1 MNKKYFLLITALLV
15 LMGGAKAARI
25 NTNAG
30 IVAKQLYQIRASEQS
45 RGALNAS
52 NKTNDGVEAEGYLSA
67 CGSSIND
74 KGYREYTGVS
84 INTAKEYQQFAFIQV
99 GSNYYL
105 YNRGAKKLCYVDGN
119 YIRFGTT
126 VQTVTLTAV
135 TYTGR
140 TDCALIQFGTSNKF
154 LTFSNND
161 AGKFAIYA
169 QSGIQATTNDGGC
182 ALQIN
187 SIDGVTLT
195 EAELLYAQNLI
206 DERCYTAMTDASAA
220 LVVSQGNKVGYPTA
234 SQCNTLSAALTTFQ
248 NLFDNSTATN
258 ADLTTL
264 NNAINTFK
272 TTTDINYPEDGKA
285 YKIIA
290 VHPNGMRQPLY
301 YNESAV
307 SGKLESN
314 ITDIYDAYWI
324 CHKTSNTENKY
335 LFANHNGFYLNW
347 FCGDADKGVNR
358 TGVSTTYNAD
368 YNVWTLAR
376 ATTTK
381 SGGTISNNTTN
392 ATFFGCFELNAKGTG
407 SNYYYLITRYN
418 NSGTASFHAGGANDK
433 YYDNSNNNT
442 FIYQLVEVEY
452 YNKLKFQT
460 PVTFDDNDYAS
471 IFLPYAAT
479 VPAGATAY
487 KGALTN
493 DKSRLTLTPIEG
505 TTIPKNTAVVLVAPS
520 TSHLGTVYVAPAT
533 EAGTAVSGNSLKGT
547 VDRNDHAT
555 NALLNTYV
563 LNGGYG
569 PIGFYKYTADYL
581 PLGRAYFETA
591 NDVPGSNNATNAKG
605 YLFDFGNGETTGISN
620 ATMGNEADNT
630 YYDLSGRRI
639 AAPKHGLY
647 IRNGK
652 KVYIK

>member
-1 MNKKYFLLITALLV
+1 MFWW
-15 LMGGAKAARI
+15 GGARAARI
-25 NTNAG
+25 NTNAD

-206 DERCYTAMTDASAA
+206 DGRSITALTNAYAA
-220 LVVSQGNKVGYPTA
+220 LASSTENQVGYPTA
-234 SQCNTLSAALTTFQ
+234 SQRATLNTAITTFQ
-248 NLFDNSTATN
+248 NLVDNSTATN
-258 ADLTTL
+258 ADITTL
-264 NNAINTFK
+264 NNAVNTYK

-290 VHPNGMRQPLY
+290 VHPNGKRQPLY
-301 YNESAV
+301 YNGSAV
-307 SGKLESN
+307 SGKLEEN

-368 YNVWTLAR
+368 NNVWTLAR

-442 FIYQLVEVEY
+442 FIYQLVEVDY
-452 YNKLKFQT
+452 FNKLKFQT
-460 PVTFDDNDYAS
+460 PLTPDGNDYAS
-471 IFLPYAAT
+471 IYLPYAAT

-493 DKSRLTLTPIEG
+493 DNSRLHLTPIQG
-505 TTIPKNTAVVLVAPS
+505 STIPENTAVVLVAPS
-520 TSHLGTVYVAPAT
+520 TSMLGTVYVAPAT
-533 EAGTAVSGNSLKGT
+533 EAGTPVGENSLKGT
-547 VDRNDHAT
+547 VVTTARN
-555 NALLNTYV
+555 LISYTYV

-569 PIGFYKYTADYL
+569 PIGFYKYTAEYL
-581 PLGRAYFETA
+581 PKGRAYFE
-591 NDVPGSNNATNAKG
+591 NVDDVPSNNATNAKG

>member
-1 MNKKYFLLITALLV
+1 MSWW
-15 LMGGAKAARI
+15 GGARAARI

-30 IVAKQLYQIRASEQS
+30 IVAKQLYQIRAYDAR

-52 NKTNDGVEAEGYLSA
+52 NKANTGVEPDGYLST
-67 CGSSIND
+67 CGSTYTTD
-74 KGYREYTGVS
+74 KGYKEYKDVS
-84 INTAKEYQQFAFIQV
+84 INTNSQYQQFAFIQV

-119 YIRFGTT
+119 YVRFGTT

-135 TYTGR
+135 TTTGK
-140 TDCALIQFGTSNKF
+140 TDCALIQFGTNNKF

-161 AGKFAIYA
+161 NGKFAIYA
-169 QSGIQATTNDGGC
+169 QTGIQATTNDGGD

-187 SIDGVTLT
+187 SIEGATLT

-206 DERCYTAMTDASAA
+206 DGRCNTAISNAQAA
-220 LVVSQGNKVGYPTA
+220 LALSTETQVGYPTA
-234 SQCNTLSAALTTFQ
+234 SQRNTLNTAITTFQ
-248 NLFDNSTATN
+248 NKVNNSTATN

-264 NNAINTFK
+264 NTAVSTYK
-272 TTTDINYPEDGKA
+272 TTMDINFPEDGKA
-285 YKIIA
+285 YKIVA
-290 VHPNGMRQPLY
+290 VHPNGKKQPLY
-301 YNESAV
+301 YTGSAV
-307 SGKLESN
+307 GGKLESN

-324 CHKTSNTENKY
+324 CHKTSNAENKY

-347 FCGDADKGVNR
+347 FCDENKGLNT

-381 SGGTISNNTTN
+381 SGGAIDNNVTN
-392 ATFFGCFELNAKGTG
+392 ETFFGCFELNAKGTG
-407 SNYYYLITRYN
+407 TNYYYLITRYN
-418 NSGTASFHAGGANDK
+418 TNGIATFHAGSANDK
-433 YYDNSNNNT
+433 YYQSKNNDQSPNQNT
-442 FIYQLVEVEY
+442 FIYQLVEVDY

-460 PVTFDDNDYAS
+460 PFTTDGNDYAS

-479 VPAGATAY
+479 VPTGATAY
-487 KGALTN
+487 YGTLNTNNSKLNLTAIQG
-493 DKSRLTLTPIEG
+493 S
-505 TTIPKNTAVVLVAPS
+505 TIPKKTAVVLVAPS
-520 TSHLGTVYVAPAT
+520 DLALGTVYVAPAT
-533 EAGTAVSGNSLKGT
+533 EAGTRVNENALQGT
-547 VDRNDHAT
+547 VETSPTTPHIT
-555 NALLNTYV
+555 TTYV
-563 LNGGYG
+563 LNGGNG
-569 PIGFYKYTADYL
+569 PIGFYEYTATNL
-581 PLGRAYFETA
+581 PKGRAYFEIAKST
-591 NDVPGSNNATNAKG
+591 TNAKG

-620 ATMGNEADNT
+620 ATMGNEAENT

>member
-52 NKTNDGVEAEGYLSA
+52 NKTNDGVESDGYLSA
-67 CGSSIND
+67 CGSTLTTAN
-74 KGYREYTGVS
+74 GYKEYKDVS

-248 NLFDNSTATN
+248 NLFNNSTATN

-290 VHPNGMRQPLY
+290 VHPNGKRQPLY
-301 YNESAV
+301 YNGSAV
-307 SGKLESN
+307 SGKLEEN

-442 FIYQLVEVEY
+442 FIYQLVEVDY
-452 YNKLKFQT
+452 FNKLKFQT
-460 PVTFDDNDYAS
+460 PATTDGNDYAS
-471 IFLPYAAT
+471 IYLPYAAT

-493 DKSRLTLTPIEG
+493 DNSRLTLTPIEG

-520 TSHLGTVYVAPAT
+520 TSNLGTVYVVPAT
-533 EAGTAVSGNSLKGT
+533 EAGPTVSGNSLQGT
-547 VDRNDHAT
+547 VETSARNSAIH
-555 NALLNTYV
+555 TYV
-563 LNGGYG
+563 LNGGNG
-569 PIGFYKYTADYL
+569 PIGFYEYTANNL
-581 PLGRAYFETA
+581 PKGRAYFETA
-591 NDVPGSNNATNAKG
+591 NQVPSNVSGTNAKG

-620 ATMGNEADNT
+620 ATIGNEAETT

>member
-52 NKTNDGVEAEGYLSA
+52 NKTNDGVEADGYLSA

-187 SIDGVTLT
+187 SIDGARLSD
-195 EAELLYAQNLI
+195 AELLYAQNLI

-234 SQCNTLSAALTTFQ
+234 SQCNTLNTALTTFQ
-248 NLFDNSTATN
+248 NLFDNNTATN
-258 ADLTTL
+258 ADLATL
-264 NNAINTFK
+264 NAAINTFK
-272 TTTDINYPEDGKA
+272 STTDINYPEDGKA

-290 VHPNGMRQPLY
+290 VHPNGKRQPLY
-301 YNESAV
+301 YTGSKVGGTE
-307 SGKLESN
+307 ESN

-368 YNVWTLAR
+368 NNVWTLAR

-418 NSGTASFHAGGANDK
+418 NSGTATFHAGSPNDK
-433 YYDNSNNNT
+433 YYMTDNNNT
-442 FIYQLVEVEY
+442 FIYQLEEVEY

-460 PVTFDDNDYAS
+460 PATPDGNDYAS

-487 KGALTN
+487 KGTLNN
-493 DKSRLTLTPIEG
+493 DNSRLNLTAIQG

-520 TSHLGTVYVAPAT
+520 TSNLGTVYVAPAT
-533 EAGTAVSGNSLKGT
+533 EAGRPVDGNSLKGT
-547 VDRNDHAT
+547 VEPLTT
-555 NALLNTYV
+555 NTNFSYTYV

-569 PIGFYKYTADYL
+569 PIGFYKYTAEYL
-581 PLGRAYFETA
+581 PKGRAYFETV
-591 NDVPGSNNATNAKG
+591 DPVPGSNNGTNAKG

>member
-15 LMGGAKAARI
+15 LMGGARAARI

-30 IVAKQLYQIRASEQS
+30 IVAKQLYQIRAYDAR

-52 NKTNDGVEAEGYLSA
+52 NKANTGVEPDGYLST
-67 CGSSIND
+67 CGSTYTTD
-74 KGYREYTGVS
+74 KGYKEYEDVS
-84 INTAKEYQQFAFIQV
+84 INTNSQYQQFAFIQV

-119 YIRFGTT
+119 YVRFGTT

-135 TYTGR
+135 TRLGKTN
-140 TDCALIQFGTSNKF
+140 CALIQFGTSNKF

-161 AGKFAIYA
+161 NGKFAIYA
-169 QSGIQATTNDGGC
+169 QSSIPTNTDDGGN
-182 ALQIN
+182 ALYIN
-187 SIDGVTLT
+187 SIDGATLT

-206 DERCYTAMTDASAA
+206 DGRCNTAITNAQAA
-220 LVVSQGNKVGYPTA
+220 LALSTETQVGYPTA
-234 SQCNTLSAALTTFQ
+234 SQRNTLNTAITTFQ
-248 NLFDNSTATN
+248 NKVNNSTATN

-264 NNAINTFK
+264 NTAVSTYK
-272 TTTDINYPEDGKA
+272 TTTDINFPEDGKA
-285 YKIIA
+285 YKIVA
-290 VHPNGMRQPLY
+290 VHPNGKKQPLY
-301 YNESAV
+301 YTGSAV
-307 SGKLESN
+307 GGKLESN

-324 CHKTSNTENKY
+324 CHKTSNAENKY

-347 FCGDADKGVNR
+347 FCDENKGLNT

-381 SGGTISNNTTN
+381 SGGAIDNNTTN
-392 ATFFGCFELNAKGTG
+392 ATFFGCFELKAKGTG

-418 NSGTASFHAGGANDK
+418 TDGIATFHAGSANDK
-433 YYDNSNNNT
+433 YYMAENNNT

-460 PVTFDDNDYAS
+460 PGTPDGNDYAS

-493 DKSRLTLTPIEG
+493 DKLTLTAIEG
-505 TTIPKNTAVVLVAPS
+505 TTIPKNTAVVLVAPTAS
-520 TSHLGTVYVAPAT
+520 NLGTVYVAPAT
-533 EAGTAVSGNSLKGT
+533 VAGSSVSGNALRGT
-547 VDRNDHAT
+547 VESLST
-555 NALLNTYV
+555 NTDFTTTYV
-563 LNGGYG
+563 LNGGNG
-569 PIGFYKYTADYL
+569 PIGFYEYTATNL
-581 PLGRAYFETA
+581 PKGRAYFEIAT
-591 NDVPGSNNATNAKG
+591 STTNAKG

-620 ATMGNEADNT
+620 ATMGNEAENT